1 MTNTINASSVVLIS
15 GGGKGVTA
23 QCAIKLAQ
31 QYQCKFILL
40 GRSSIADSEP
50 EWAQRCADESAL
62 KRQIMLALSE
72 QGQKPTP
79 VMVQKQYRAIASQRE
94 IITTLQAIQ
103 QAGGQAA
110 YIDVDITDRTALQQK
125 LAPAVQ
131 RLGAVTGIIHGAGN
145 LADKLIEHK
154 TEQDFETVY
163 STKVEGLESLL
174 TCIEPS
180 QLNFLVLFSS
190 FVGFYGNAGQADYAL
205 ANEILNKSAHLF
217 KRCYPACHVVAIG
230 WGPWD
235 GGMVTPQLKKHFA
248 EQDIALISIEEGT
261 QLLANE
267 LNNFYSEAVQFNV
280 MSRAIAIPQKQIKP
294 EKQTYRIR
302 RKLTLAENS
311 FACDHVIGSNAVL
324 PAMCGIAWLANTC
337 EQLYP
342 GYRFLSCQNFK
353 VLKGIVFDETLSQ
366 SYILDLE
373 RQKTESEEVDFNALL
388 WSEGT
393 RSISH
398 YHYRCQI
405 KLVRADLFPIAPNF
419 VESVQGLPLKMSPYQ
434 DGTLFHRASF
444 QSIQRI
450 VRLDE
455 NGITAQCYLP
465 VIEIFK
471 QGQFSAQAFNS
482 YTADAFFQCLLVWV
496 RKFYDLGSLPS
507 QFEIL
512 RQFKLLS
519 FEQDFYISLNILSRN
534 ESKVIATATAYDTQG
549 NIYIQIEK
557 MQVTASSRLNSLFLE
572 NSCSETECLTRV
584 G

>member
-1 MTNTINASSVVLIS
+1 MTDTINASSVVLIS

-23 QCAIKLAQ
+23 QCSIKLAQ

-40 GRSSIADSEP
+40 GRSSIAEPEP
-50 EWAQRCADESAL
+50 EWAQGCVDESAL

-79 VMVQKQYRAIASQRE
+79 VAVQKQYRAIASQRE
-94 IITTLQAIQ
+94 ILTTLQAIQ
-103 QAGGQAA
+103 QAGGQAE
-110 YIDVDITDRTALQQK
+110 YMDVDITDSAALQQK
-125 LAPAVQ
+125 LAPVVQ
-131 RLGAVTGIIHGAGN
+131 RWGAVTGIVHGAGN
-145 LADKLIEHK
+145 LADKLIEYK

-174 TCIEPS
+174 TCVEPS
-180 QLNFLVLFSS
+180 QLTFLVLFSS

-217 KRCYPACHVVAIG
+217 KRGYPTCHVVAVG

-235 GGMVTPQLKKHFA
+235 GGMVTPELKKHFA
-248 EQDIALISIEEGT
+248 EQDIALISLEEGT

-267 LNNFYSEAVQFNV
+267 LNHFYPEAVQFNV
-280 MSRAIAIPQKQIKP
+280 MSRAIALPQKQVKP
-294 EKQTYRIR
+294 ETQTYRIR

-311 FACDHVIGSNAVL
+311 FACDHVIGSNPVL

-342 GYRFLSCQNFK
+342 GYRFLSCHNFK

-373 RQKTESEEVDFNALL
+373 RQKTESEEIDFNALL
-388 WSEGT
+388 WSEGN

-405 KLVRADLFPIAPNF
+405 KLVRADRFPNIPTLDQP
-419 VESVQGLPLKMSPYQ
+419 VQSLPLDMAPYQ

-444 QSIQRI
+444 QSIQQI
-450 VRLDE
+450 ISLNE
-455 NGITAQCYLP
+455 NGMTAQCHLP
-465 VIEIFK
+465 AIELSK
-471 QGQFSAQAFNS
+471 QGQFPVQAFNS

-496 RKFYDLGSLPS
+496 REFYDLGSLPA

-512 RQFKLLS
+512 KQFNLLP
-519 FEQDFYISLNILSRN
+519 FEQDFYISLNILSGS
-534 ESKVIATATAYDTQG
+534 ESQIIATATAYDAQG

-572 NSCSETECLTRV
+572 NSCSETECLTQV